1 MKNLENPRFSEEQI
15 IAIFREAIRTLKK
28 MPSVRVQGYFNAWPE
43 IIYTEKEIMRMDQ
56 KPRMWRATPDAISRM
71 ERAIEWLNLLKTPE
85 ERKIVWMRANNI
97 PWDIIKKTFGF
108 SRVTANKKYKN
119 AIKFITQNYPDLP
132 IYRH

>member
-1 MKNLENPRFSEEQI
+1 MENTRFSEEQI
-15 IAIFREAIRTLKK
+15 IAIFKEAVRTLKK
-28 MPSVRVQGYFNAWPE
+28 MPPVRVQGYFNAWPE
-43 IIYTEKEIMRMDQ
+43 IIYTEREIMRMDQ
-56 KPRMWRATPDAISRM
+56 KSKVWRATPDAISRM
-71 ERAIEWLNLLKTPE
+71 ERAMEWLNLLKTPE

-119 AIKFITQNYPDLP
+119 SIKFITQNYPDLP